1 MHLTITYIN
10 PAKLAKPKGYSH
22 AVSLSGD
29 YRTVLIG
36 GQNATDK
43 NGKLVGGNSLR
54 QQTEQVLANI
64 ETIVEAAGG
73 RLENV
78 VKLGINILQGQD
90 PREGFQ
96 AFQSK
101 WSTSANPPAIT
112 VLFVAGLGSP
122 DWLVEIDAVA
132 VVPQ

>member
-1 MHLTITYIN
+1 MVTTYIN
-10 PAKLAKPKGYSH
+10 PVKLAKPTGYSH
-22 AVSLSGD
+22 AVSLSGS
-29 YRTVLIG
+29 YKTVLIG
-36 GQNATDK
+36 GQNAIDK
-43 NGKLVGGNSLR
+43 NGRLVGGNSLR

-64 ETIVEAAGG
+64 ETIVEATGG
-73 RLENV
+73 RLQNV
-78 VKLGINILQGQD
+78 VKLNIHIVQGQD

-132 VVPQ
+132 AVPES